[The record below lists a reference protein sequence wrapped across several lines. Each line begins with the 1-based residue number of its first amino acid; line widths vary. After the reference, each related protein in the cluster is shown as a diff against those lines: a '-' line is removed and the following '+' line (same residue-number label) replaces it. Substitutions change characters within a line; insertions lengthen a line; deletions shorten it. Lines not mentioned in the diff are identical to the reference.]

1 MYALSNEVDAIIF
14 FFDQH
19 SRLECGTCGH
29 SWFQS
34 RDRLMSL
41 RESFELVPL
50 TENDK
55 NRIKLN
61 LEEGKHPNFMGE
73 TKLYVGNISFG
84 SSEEDLYELFSEI
97 GTVGEVSLVRDDIGR
112 IRGFGFV
119 TMRAKAD
126 GEKAIEVLDGT
137 DFNGRNLAV
146 RESNN

>member
-1 MYALSNEVDAIIF
+1 
-14 FFDQH
+14 
-19 SRLECGTCGH
+19 
-29 SWFQS
+29 
-34 RDRLMSL
+34 MSL

-137 DFNGRNLAV
+137 DLNGRNLAV